1 MMRLKVIYKK
11 KIKIIKIIKKSI
23 KNNEKIL
30 HNNFKKF
37 LFMIMKKFMKK
48 YQWQYNIAIKYKYK
62 IKAANL

>member
-48 YQWQYNIAIKYKYK
+48 YQ
-62 IKAANL
+62 